1 MVGLGATYE
10 IWHLSGKPRQ
20 VAAADF
26 QIELISIDF
35 FCRAYNPCHT
45 LITLEI
51 RISNLSQFLLQ
62 PYPKITNFGLLIE
75 NDLSGTAKFR
85 NDKTLFL
92 RGF

>member
-35 FCRAYNPCHT
+35 FVEPTTLAIPSLLSKFVSQTYLNFFSSHT
-45 LITLEI
+45 
-51 RISNLSQFLLQ
+51 Q
-62 PYPKITNFGLLIE
+62 K
-75 NDLSGTAKFR
+75 
-85 NDKTLFL
+85 
-92 RGF
+92 